1 MEYYGKERIACQLKN
16 DEAIWS
22 IFKKGDKQAFA
33 MLYQRYFKMLFQYGT
48 KMADD
53 SDLVKDC
60 IHDLFIDL
68 WKNKENLTD
77 PKSVK
82 AYLLSALQ
90 HKLIRQLTRVRSRQ
104 NEITQMK
111 LSGVVECREDQI
123 IEDQIITEQNYIV
136 SKAVLGLTKRQQE
149 AIYLKFYSNLS
160 YKEVA
165 SIMSISV
172 DSIYNLI
179 SKSIDSLQHEL
190 NKVPVQKL

>member
-1 MEYYGKERIACQLKN
+1 MESNRNERLACHLKN
-16 DEAIWS
+16 DEMIWG

-33 MLYQRYFKMLFQYGT
+33 ILYRRYFKMLFQYGI
-48 KMADD
+48 KMAED

-82 AYLLSALQ
+82 AYLLSAIQ

-104 NEITQMK
+104 NEITRMK
-111 LSGVVECREDQI
+111 LPVVVECREDQM
-123 IEDQIITEQNYIV
+123 IEDQIHLEQNYIV
-136 SKAVLGLTKRQQE
+136 SKALRVLTKRQQE

-165 SIMSISV
+165 AMMSISV

-179 SKSIDSLQHEL
+179 SKAIDALQHEL
-190 NKVPVQKL
+190 NKVPVQKF